1 MPASKK
7 LGFAVVGL
15 GVISRDAVLPAFS
28 HCKHAKLVALVS
40 RDARK
45 AAQWRTKFRAAYS
58 YGVNEYDACLAN
70 PEISAVYIATPQGL
84 HEEFTVRAAAAGK
97 HVLCEKPLAAT
108 IAQSSRMVEDCRKH
122 GVLLMTAYRKYFEPA
137 SLFVKELLR
146 KKPLGRLD
154 MMHTTFSELFRPGA
168 SQDWLLDP
176 ALSGGGPL
184 TDLGVYCVNTTRW
197 FADEDPSEVT
207 AQSWSDDTKIF
218 QNVEQGISFQLRFPS
233 GLRVQGSST
242 YSAILSSF
250 VFIQG
255 AKGWISLS
263 PAFPF
268 DEVRVVSGRIGDQL
282 FQRRFGP
289 LDEFALELDAFAT
302 AIREKKP
309 VEPDGQQGHR
319 DVIIIQSI
327 YEAAKTGRAVAID
340 YGRRS

>member
-218 QNVEQGISFQLRFPS
+218 QNVEQGISFQLKVPS